1 MIDIFATFIAFFA
14 VVDPIGTIPVFIA
27 ATRQID
33 DKLKLR
39 IAINATIAAAG
50 ILLFFILAGE
60 FILTV
65 MSIPLSAFQISGG
78 IVLFIFSLTM
88 IFGESKPDEEIRLV
102 TDHHE
107 RAIFPLA
114 VPSIA
119 SPGAMLTAVL
129 LTENARFSFIE
140 QAQTFIVLLTVLF
153 ITFIMMILAG
163 KINKIIGLSG
173 ATVISR
179 VMGLILASVAMTN
192 LLSGIETYFGI

>member
-163 KINKIIGLSG
+163 KINKIIGRSG